1 MTTQLAPLSTAELAE
16 LAGAT
21 ETEVDRMVGLGI
33 LVPRD
38 RSRPFLATDVQ
49 KMRLAKACEQAG
61 LPMEGIASAIRA
73 GRLSFA
79 FLEASPFRRWAVRSA
94 QTYQAVSQET
104 GMPLELLRAA
114 LESMGF
120 ASMAP
125 DGRIRED
132 ELEIVPLL
140 QLGHATGVLD
150 QAWITRVGRTFAEGM
165 RLVAKAEN
173 EAYHARFEMPMLE
186 AGLDQRQSMEAAS
199 RMGGD
204 FNPLVDR
211 ALLAIYRR
219 QQELAWTEH
228 LVEHV
233 ETALEETGVLGR
245 PERVPAMCFLDL
257 AGYTRLTEERGDQ
270 AAAELAASLAVLVD
284 RSSRDRGGV
293 PVKWLG
299 DGVMFHFWDPA
310 GAALAALSMAEE
322 LPLAGLPPAHV
333 GVVAGPV
340 VAQGGDYFGR
350 TVNLAARFAAHARA
364 GQVLV
369 SQSVVETASPQ
380 GVIFVELGDVRLE
393 GISRPVRVFE
403 ARRA

>member
-186 AGLDQRQSMEAAS
+186 AGLDQRASMEAAS

>member
-1 MTTQLAPLSTAELAE
+1 
-16 LAGAT
+16 
-21 ETEVDRMVGLGI
+21 
-33 LVPRD
+33 
-38 RSRPFLATDVQ
+38 
-49 KMRLAKACEQAG
+49 
-61 LPMEGIASAIRA
+61 
-73 GRLSFA
+73 
-79 FLEASPFRRWAVRSA
+79 
-94 QTYQAVSQET
+94 
-104 GMPLELLRAA
+104 
-114 LESMGF
+114 MGF
-120 ASMAP
+120 ARMAP
-125 DGRIRED
+125 DEAIRED

-150 QAWITRVGRTFAEGM
+150 QAWMTRVGRTFAEGL
-165 RLVAKAEN
+165 RLAAKAEN
-173 EAYHARFEMPMLE
+173 EAYHARFEMPLLE
-186 AGLDQRQSMEAAS
+186 AGLDQRQTMEVAS
-199 RMGGD
+199 QMGGD

-211 ALLAIYRR
+211 ALLATYRR

-245 PERVPAMCFLDL
+245 PGRIPAMCFLDL

-270 AAAELAASLAVLVD
+270 AAAELAGALAVLVD

-310 GAALAALSMAEE
+310 GAAVAALGMAEE
-322 LPLAGLPPAHV
+322 LPAVGLPPAHV
-333 GVVAGPV
+333 GVAAGPV

-350 TVNLAARFAAHARA
+350 TVNLAARIAAHASA

-369 SQSVVETASPQ
+369 TQSVVETASPQ
-380 GVIFVELGDVRLE
+380 GVTFVELGDVRLQ
-393 GISRPVRVFE
+393 GISRPVRLFE

>member
-340 VAQGGDYFGR
+340 VAQGGVYFGR

>member
-1 MTTQLAPLSTAELAE
+1 MKTQLAPLSTAELAE

-21 ETEVDRMVGLGI
+21 EPEVDRMVGLGI

-186 AGLDQRQSMEAAS
+186 AGLDQRESMEAAS

-380 GVIFVELGDVRLE
+380 GVVFVELGDVRLE

>member
-186 AGLDQRQSMEAAS
+186 AGLDQRESMEAAS

-350 TVNLAARFAAHARA
+350 TVNLAARIAAHAGA
-364 GQVLV
+364 SQVLV
-369 SQSVVETASPQ
+369 SGGVADSAPPQ
-380 GVIFVELGDVRLE
+380 GVRFVEAGEVRLK
-393 GISRPVRVFE
+393 GFAHPVRLLE
-403 ARRA
+403 AHRA

>member
-186 AGLDQRQSMEAAS
+186 AGLDQRESMEAAS

-380 GVIFVELGDVRLE
+380 GVVFVELGDVRLE

>member
-1 MTTQLAPLSTAELAE
+1 METQLAPLSTSELAE

-21 ETEVDRMVGLGI
+21 EAEVDRMVGLGI
-33 LVPRD
+33 LVQRD
-38 RSRPFLATDVQ
+38 RARPFLATDVQ
-49 KMRLAKACEQAG
+49 KVRLAKACEQAG

-79 FLEASPFRRWAVRSA
+79 FLEASPFRRWALRST
-94 QTYQAVSQET
+94 QTYRQVSQET
-104 GMPLELLRAA
+104 GVPLELLRAA
-114 LESMGF
+114 LASMGF
-120 ASMAP
+120 ASVAP
-125 DGRIRED
+125 DERIRED

-150 QAWITRVGRTFAEGM
+150 QAWMTRVGRTFAEGL
-165 RLVAKAEN
+165 RLAAKVEN

-186 AGLDQRQSMEAAS
+186 AGLDQRETMELAS
-199 RMGGD
+199 RLGGD

-211 ALLAIYRR
+211 ALLAMYRR

-233 ETALEETGVLGR
+233 ETALKQTGVLGR
-245 PERVPAMCFLDL
+245 PGRVPAMCFLDL
-257 AGYTRLTEERGDQ
+257 VGYTRLTEERGDQ
-270 AAAELAASLAVLVD
+270 AAAELAGALAVLVD
-284 RSSRDRGGV
+284 RSSREQGGV

-310 GAALAALSMAEE
+310 GAALAALGMAEE
-322 LPLAGLPPAHV
+322 LPAAGLPPAHV

-350 TVNLAARFAAHARA
+350 TVNLAARIAARASA

-369 SQSVVETASPQ
+369 TQSVVETASPQ
-380 GVIFVELGDVRLE
+380 GVRFVELGEVRLQ

>member
-1 MTTQLAPLSTAELAE
+1 MKTQLAPLSTAELAE

-94 QTYQAVSQET
+94 QTYRAVSQET

-186 AGLDQRQSMEAAS
+186 AGLDQRESMEAAS

-211 ALLAIYRR
+211 ALMAIYRR

>member
-1 MTTQLAPLSTAELAE
+1 MEPELVPLSASELAE
-16 LAGAT
+16 LAGTT
-21 ETEVDRMVGLGI
+21 EPEVDRMVGLGI

-38 RSRPFLATDVQ
+38 RPRPFLATDVQ
-49 KMRLAKACEQAG
+49 KVRLARACEQGG
-61 LPMEGIASAIRA
+61 LPMEGIAAAIRA

-79 FLEASPFRRWAVRSA
+79 FLEASPFRRWAVRSPR
-94 QTYQAVSQET
+94 TYRQVSQET
-104 GMPLELLRAA
+104 GVPLELLCTA
-114 LESMGF
+114 LVSMGF

-125 DGRIRED
+125 DDRIRDD

-140 QLGHATGVLD
+140 QLGHATGTMD
-150 QAWITRVGRTFAEGM
+150 QAWMTRVGRAFAEGL
-165 RLVAKAEN
+165 RLAAKAEN
-173 EAYHARFEMPMLE
+173 EAYHARFEMPMLA
-186 AGLDQRQSMEAAS
+186 AGLDQRETMELAS

-204 FNPLVDR
+204 FNPLVDD
-211 ALLAIYRR
+211 ALLAMYRR

-233 ETALEETGVLGR
+233 EVALEETGVLGR
-245 PERVPAMCFLDL
+245 PGRVPAMCFLDL
-257 AGYTRLTEERGDQ
+257 VGYTRLTEERGDQ
-270 AAAELAASLAVLVD
+270 AAAELADNLAVLVE

-310 GAALAALSMAEE
+310 GAALAALAMAEE
-322 LPLAGLPPAHV
+322 LPAAGLPPAHV
-333 GVVAGPV
+333 GVAAGPV

-350 TVNLAARFAAHARA
+350 TVNLAARIAARASA

-369 SQSVVETASPQ
+369 TQRVVETASPQ
-380 GVIFVELGDVRLE
+380 GVAFVELGEVRLQ
-393 GISRPVRVFE
+393 GISRPVPVFE

>member
-186 AGLDQRQSMEAAS
+186 AGLDQRESMEAAS

-380 GVIFVELGDVRLE
+380 GVTFVELGDVRLE

>member
-1 MTTQLAPLSTAELAE
+1 METQLAPLSTSELAE

-21 ETEVDRMVGLGI
+21 EAEVDRMVGLGI
-33 LVPRD
+33 LVQRD
-38 RSRPFLATDVQ
+38 RARPFLATDVQ
-49 KMRLAKACEQAG
+49 KVRLAKACEQAG

-79 FLEASPFRRWAVRSA
+79 FLEASPFRRWALRSA
-94 QTYQAVSQET
+94 QTYRQVSQET
-104 GMPLELLRAA
+104 GVPLELLRAA
-114 LESMGF
+114 LASMGF
-120 ASMAP
+120 ASVAP
-125 DGRIRED
+125 DERIRED

-150 QAWITRVGRTFAEGM
+150 QAWMTRVGRTFAEGL
-165 RLVAKAEN
+165 RLAAKVEN

-186 AGLDQRQSMEAAS
+186 AGLDQRETMELAS
-199 RMGGD
+199 RLGGD

-211 ALLAIYRR
+211 ALLAMYRR

-233 ETALEETGVLGR
+233 ETALEQAGVLGR
-245 PERVPAMCFLDL
+245 PGRVPAMCFLDL
-257 AGYTRLTEERGDQ
+257 VGYTRLTEERGDQ
-270 AAAELAASLAVLVD
+270 AAAELAGALAVLVD
-284 RSSRDRGGV
+284 RSSREQGGV

-310 GAALAALSMAEE
+310 GAALAALGMAEE
-322 LPLAGLPPAHV
+322 LPAAGLPPAHV

-350 TVNLAARFAAHARA
+350 TVNLAARIAARASA

-369 SQSVVETASPQ
+369 TQSVVETASPQ
-380 GVIFVELGDVRLE
+380 GVRFVELGEVRLQ

>member
-186 AGLDQRQSMEAAS
+186 AGLDQRESMEAAS